1 MGDGGASDTEDEAG
15 AWGLFDEPDGF
26 RPKTPPPT
34 EVVQRLHD
42 GSDVRLRLVGS
53 HPLWG
58 HYLWNAAPTMAT
70 YLQEHAD
77 RYVRGRALL
86 ELGAAAGLPSIAA
99 DRAGAAIVVAT
110 DYPDPDLM
118 QNLAHNLTHNACTHA
133 TAHGYIWGADAAPLR
148 ALVPHD
154 YDVVLMSDLIFNHQ
168 AHEALLDTCDACLT
182 RDAARAP
189 CALVFFSHHRPHL
202 AEKDAHFFTRAGARG
217 YGCEKIGEWHL
228 EVCTPRGA
236 KNAAHVSRRPRGR
249 ARASHGAWLAA
260 HARRIVA
267 SFMSLF

>member
-77 RYVRGRALL
+77 RY
-86 ELGAAAGLPSIAA
+86 
-99 DRAGAAIVVAT
+99 
-110 DYPDPDLM
+110 
-118 QNLAHNLTHNACTHA
+118 NLAHNLTHNACTHA

-228 EVCTPRGA
+228 EPMFPEDPGDARVRATVHGWLLTRV
-236 KNAAHVSRRPRGR
+236 VS
-249 ARASHGAWLAA
+249 
-260 HARRIVA
+260 
-267 SFMSLF
+267 